1 MKKTI
6 SVITFLFV
14 IGFINA
20 QKRVESVS
28 DLIGTYRW
36 IGRNDT
42 LILTIANDTTFLL
55 DLPCPQIRSYIGNKC
70 TGKFSYNRISNAL
83 ILSCDTIGVP
93 ISLYLTPC
101 SIQGEKFVFIV
112 LNTDKLLLY
121 YSDNVKLLVFKR
133 IKVRDNAKNDID
145 MSIPIKLYATFV
157 PYVFYAN
164 TIFIDFERLVEV

>member
-20 QKRVESVS
+20 QQRVESVS

-42 LILTIANDTTFLL
+42 LTLTIANDTTFLL
-55 DLPCPQIRSYIGNKC
+55 DLPCPMTRSYIGNKC

-121 YSDNVKLLVFKR
+121 YSYNVKLLVFKR
-133 IKVRDNAKNDID
+133 IKVRNNAK
-145 MSIPIKLYATFV
+145 K
-157 PYVFYAN
+157 
-164 TIFIDFERLVEV
+164 RH

>member
-20 QKRVESVS
+20 QQRVESVS

-42 LILTIANDTTFLL
+42 LTLTIANDTTFLL
-55 DLPCPQIRSYIGNKC
+55 DLPCPMTRSYIGNKC

-101 SIQGEKFVFIV
+101 SIQG
-112 LNTDKLLLY
+112 
-121 YSDNVKLLVFKR
+121 
-133 IKVRDNAKNDID
+133 
-145 MSIPIKLYATFV
+145 
-157 PYVFYAN
+157 
-164 TIFIDFERLVEV
+164 

>member
-20 QKRVESVS
+20 QQRVESVS

-42 LILTIANDTTFLL
+42 LTTFLL

-121 YSDNVKLLVFKR
+121 YSYNVKLLVFKR
-133 IKVRDNAKNDID
+133 IKVRDNSK
-145 MSIPIKLYATFV
+145 KRY
-157 PYVFYAN
+157 
-164 TIFIDFERLVEV
+164 